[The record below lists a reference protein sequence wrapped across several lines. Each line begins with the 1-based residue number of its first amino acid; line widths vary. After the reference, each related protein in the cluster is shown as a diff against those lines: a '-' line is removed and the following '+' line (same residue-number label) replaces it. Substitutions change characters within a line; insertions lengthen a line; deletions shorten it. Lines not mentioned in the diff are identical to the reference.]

1 MRYLIQTAKRWG
13 FRGRIIL
20 RQGHRRAKSFT
31 ETYNSL
37 LGLPCPYLP
46 IPSPHSLQ
54 HSLPPGHRCSHLSA
68 PMQNKDLGMYFRS
81 NLTEVP
87 ASSQLKQC
95 PIISL
100 KHLWQ
105 WKRWPTGRF
114 KEISK
119 IPPQKCWLEFH
130 ETYALIWRKQSFF
143 TGKKLLVGKHFFFPC
158 AKASGNRL
166 FIIKCIPMYFIFF
179 MRVIGMQ
186 SW

>member
-1 MRYLIQTAKRWG
+1 MG
-13 FRGRIIL
+13 F
-20 RQGHRRAKSFT
+20 QGKDNTGPGIRAKSFT

-87 ASSQLKQC
+87 ASGQLKQC

-130 ETYALIWRKQSFF
+130 ETYALIWRKQPFF
-143 TGKKLLVGKHFFFPC
+143 TGKKLLVGKHFLSMC
-158 AKASGNRL
+158 
-166 FIIKCIPMYFIFF
+166 
-179 MRVIGMQ
+179 
-186 SW
+186 